1 MENGLALTF
10 MVIIG
15 KKRDFTMVRRDV

>member
-15 KKRDFTMVRRDV
+15 RKRDFTMVRRDV